1 MNKDT
6 LVQGIIHR
14 HLNQK
19 MTRGPKRVQKDPKG
33 DRKGPKGTKRNQKEP
48 NFTILNLWNPICL
61 DFPSDKIYCIDYQFF
76 LAKTKT

>member
-33 DRKGPKGTKRNQKEP
+33 DRKGPKGTKRDQKEP
-48 NFTILNLWNPICL
+48 
-61 DFPSDKIYCIDYQFF
+61 KG
-76 LAKTKT
+76 TKFHHFEPLEPYLFGFS